1 MSSYITDDSQT
12 TQRRRIIC
20 SACERPTT
28 VCLCALIPASPLTTT
43 NTEIIILQHPHEQR
57 HPLATVPVLNKCI
70 TNCQV
75 LTGRRLRRGK
85 SDLLDQLY
93 NDDGNS
99 TKSIHAAFLFPELVT
114 PSPAA
119 VSTNLQEFCVGRSL
133 VCFFSK

>member
-85 SDLLDQLY
+85 SELLDDLY
-93 NDDGNS
+93 NDEGNS
-99 TKSIHAAFLFPELVT
+99 TKSIHAAFLFPVGSELDLFVLLHRKF
-114 PSPAA
+114 P
-119 VSTNLQEFCVGRSL
+119 EFA
-133 VCFFSK
+133 